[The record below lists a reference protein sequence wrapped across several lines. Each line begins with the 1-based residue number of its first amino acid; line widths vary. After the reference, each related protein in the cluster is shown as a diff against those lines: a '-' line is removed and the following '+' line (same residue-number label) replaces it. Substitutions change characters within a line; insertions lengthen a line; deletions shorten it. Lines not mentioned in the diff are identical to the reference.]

1 MIEVVNP
8 QFSKLNI
15 DWTTFDQISVLGK
28 GTFGAVNR
36 RRYTAH
42 TTDGNKKK
50 YDFAVKELVD
60 MDTFSEFLREL
71 ASLLALQGSPYI
83 VTLQYM
89 SIATRQLYL
98 ELADLDLMTYIRSK
112 PNIRLTYIK
121 KSVDLTSV
129 AQLMQEIACGIQFMH
144 SKYLYHR
151 DLKPHNVLLFF
162 NNSTK
167 CYHAKITDFGL
178 CRRILPSDDKSR
190 PDDMSRPMYTLW
202 YRGPEFLVVDRID
215 NEGENSECR
224 VGYDPATTD
233 VYALGMIFWDL
244 LMYRDKD
251 KYRVLRGDSVTAQW
265 MALNTYV
272 RPVQENEINH
282 NLLMNDNSIT
292 FSKACAD
299 LNLRN
304 NAKKSVRLDGA
315 KPEKIWDR
323 LKTICKRHETWP
335 LLLWQ
340 MLSFSPRR
348 RPNICDVLKTL
359 GHMPQNCGV
368 SSYVWWN
375 KSDFYISERLLEFKR
390 HYMKTLPDNN
400 ERHELQNLVSND
412 KSWRNKS
419 IPSYIQPF
427 TGMVMYMLNTNNM
440 PHNIVKQYMEIH
452 GLEALKT
459 KLGTVRKSNV
469 YFEITAYLYW
479 LYGILQVISDYHKQ
493 PKNSDTIFK
502 ESCFDSEE
510 IFKARTMILH
520 VLKGDIL
527 VTD

>member
-8 QFSKLNI
+8 QLSNI
-15 DWTTFDQISVLGK
+15 DWTEFKQISQLGT
-28 GTFGAVNR
+28 GTFGTVYR
-36 RRYTAH
+36 RRYTDSEGK
-42 TTDGNKKK
+42 T

-71 ASLLALQGSPYI
+71 SSLLALKGSPYI
-83 VTLQYM
+83 VTLQSM

-98 ELADLDLMTYIRSK
+98 ELADLDLMTYIRKK
-112 PNIRLTYIK
+112 PNIDLTYIK
-121 KSVDLTSV
+121 KRKAHDLTSV

-151 DLKPHNVLLFF
+151 DLKPHNILLFF

-190 PDDMSRPMYTLW
+190 PDNMSRPMYTLW

-215 NEGENSECR
+215 DEGWRSKCR

-244 LMYRDKD
+244 LMYRNEDE
-251 KYRVLRGDSVTAQW
+251 YRVLRGSTVTAQW

-292 FSKACAD
+292 FNKACAN
-299 LNLRN
+299 LNLSG
-304 NAKKSVRLDGA
+304 NAKRSIRLDSVI
-315 KPEKIWDR
+315 KPKKVWER
-323 LKTICKRHETWP
+323 LDIICKIHNTWP

-340 MLSFSPRR
+340 MLSFSPRQ
-348 RPNICDVLKTL
+348 RPSICDILKTL

-368 SSYVWWN
+368 PPYVFRNISNISSLLLFFKQFYMTRMPKEKIWSDVDNLLYNDIWW
-375 KSDFYISERLLEFKR
+375 E
-390 HYMKTLPDNN
+390 
-400 ERHELQNLVSND
+400 Q
-412 KSWRNKS
+412 S
-419 IPSYIQPF
+419 IPSYILPF
-427 TGMVMYMLNTNNM
+427 ADMVMYMVYQPDDSISYPHSIVTQYM
-440 PHNIVKQYMEIH
+440 TTHNIV
-452 GLEALKT
+452 ALK
-459 KLGTVRKSNV
+459 KRGDSVGKSDM
-469 YFEITAYLYW
+469 YFDIIAYLYW
-479 LYGILQVISDYHKQ
+479 LYGILQVITDYHKQ
-493 PKNSDTIFK
+493 HIISDTIF
-502 ESCFDSEE
+502 ENSCFDSSE
-510 IFKARTMILH
+510 IFNARTMILH
-520 VLKGDIL
+520 VVKGDIL
-527 VTD
+527 VTVD